1 MYKFTLPILLSLI
14 GFSPLANAQLF
25 DEPTGEDCLQLVP
38 GSFSVGSDPRTLQIA
53 VLLDGVSE
61 AQGRATLAGA
71 QQAYTALGIS
81 LAATYSPVSFDAVG
95 ANELIAAS
103 KAHFGGSRPANTDL
117 VYLLTTTDINEDSV
131 AGFADCIGGIRFAD
145 RAFAIGEFS
154 DEDNSTNLG
163 LVELSVEIPA
173 KIMAH
178 ELGHL
183 LGGHHHQANCSESA
197 LLPSNSGCTL
207 MINDVGLASFG
218 FSTLNGAVSRGAVE
232 AFAGRQTE
240 SAQLL
245 GDDAAAGGGAG
256 RFQVWGLLLLLA
268 GRWLLSARRLS

>member
-1 MYKFTLPILLSLI
+1 MYKFTLPILLALI
-14 GFSPLANAQLF
+14 GFSPVATAQLF
-25 DEPTGEDCLQLVP
+25 DEITGEDCLQLVP
-38 GSFSVGSDPRTLQIA
+38 GSFSVDSDPRSLQIA

-61 AQGRATLAGA
+61 AEGRATLAGA

-81 LAATYSPVSFDAVG
+81 LAATYSPVSFDAVA
-95 ANELIAAS
+95 ANELIAAA
-103 KAHFGGSRPANTDL
+103 KTHFGGSRPANTDL

-145 RAFAIGEFS
+145 RAFAIGEYS

-163 LVELSVEIPA
+163 LIELSVEIPA

-197 LLPSNSGCTL
+197 LLPGNSGCTL

-232 AFAGRQTE
+232 AFAMDS
-240 SAQLL
+240 SASQSALPT
-245 GDDAAAGGGAG
+245 DAVSSGAG
-256 RFQVWGLLLLLA
+256 SLSLVSVLLLA
-268 GRWLLSARRLS
+268 ACRRRLRL